1 MPAGAGLGTGLLLV
15 LTGVFVRQGMRVV
28 AHHDTPAWMSGLS
41 TVLLRPGGVRVVLA
55 EWACVRLWRLRG
67 LRPPVEKSTFHR
79 L

>member
-1 MPAGAGLGTGLLLV
+1 MVLLLGM
-15 LTGVFVRQGMRVV
+15 TGVFVGKDMLCV
-28 AHHDTPAWMSGLS
+28 APHDTPSWMSGLS